1 MGLRLRLLSTW
12 SAYAK
17 ESGPLPDL
25 DLRLVEHQQ
34 KVWQALTRTDG
45 PTVVFDTAMTG
56 DGKTLAAL
64 LPIAKVERLGKGV
77 FAYPTNELIRDQT
90 KQVGRWLRTLKR
102 ALEVAHLDATSLA
115 AYAES
120 IEQPK
125 HEALRDYAAHYDLV
139 LTNPDIL
146 HLLQRFHYVPKH
158 HPAARLAQ
166 TWMNRFRY
174 IVFDEFHVFDAPQV
188 ASVLDG
194 IAFIRANQ
202 NEAWPNRFL
211 FLSATPNDLLLDALE
226 HAGISYE
233 VIQGRYTHGLQSS
246 VEHRLILHEV
256 DLELVPSERAS
267 GGIEAWVRE
276 NLEAIRRFFAEH
288 PGSRGLLICNSVV
301 AAKRLAAQLRGAL
314 ARDSITVGENTGLT
328 GPEVRKASLDADLIV
343 ATSAVDVGVD
353 FLINLLVFE
362 SLDAGTFIQR
372 LGRLGRHPGF
382 ETYRA
387 IALVAPW
394 AYEQVATLFAN
405 GAAVDRERFY
415 HAVHEKV
422 YRAPN
427 RFERYL
433 KRWGTILSTV
443 RRVRLSKQRYHY
455 QTLLKRYDLEVSR
468 LIAPPNEQRL
478 RALLHEHKE
487 IVKELER
494 FRGAGRLDVWVHD
507 PRTGAVTQMGLLRV
521 LSATEF
527 ELIERKEAQA
537 ISEDLGQPFYP
548 NALGL
553 YAVIKAYLEERES
566 IVLRYG
572 GYLSSLPLN
581 QAQVRSGFEVEARTP
596 ALQKINRKLRPL
608 PLVTCVADPV
618 RFDLKSLRRRF
629 RLPPLFELYNV
640 EDLSGVV
647 YPMAFGLDALLL
659 DSVLFWHKELQ
670 SWIVG
675 GSE

>member
-1 MGLRLRLLSTW
+1 MRLRLLSTW

-17 ESGPLPDL
+17 EPGPLPDL

-34 KVWQALTRTDG
+34 KVWEALTRPQG
-45 PTVVFDTAMTG
+45 PTVVFDIAMTG

-64 LPIAKVERLGKGV
+64 LPLVQTNELGKGV

-90 KQVGRWLRTLKR
+90 GQVHRWLRTLKR
-102 ALEVAHLDATSLA
+102 TLEVAYLDATSLA

-174 IVFDEFHVFDAPQV
+174 LVFDEFHVFDAPQV

-202 NEAWPNRFL
+202 NEDWPNRFL
-211 FLSATPNDLLLDALE
+211 FLSATPNDLLLNALKQ
-226 HAGISYE
+226 AGISYE
-233 VIQGRYTHGLQSS
+233 VIQGRYAHGLQNSA
-246 VEHRLILHEV
+246 EHRLILHEV
-256 DLELVPSERAS
+256 DLELVEQAS
-267 GGIEAWVRE
+267 GGIEAWVHK
-276 NLEAIRRFFAEH
+276 NLEVIRQFFADH

-301 AAKRLAAQLRGAL
+301 TAKRLAAQLREAL
-314 ARDSITVGENTGLT
+314 ARDSITVGEITGLT
-328 GPEVRKASLDADLIV
+328 GPEVRKTSLDADLIV

-353 FLINLLVFE
+353 FRINLLIFE

-382 ETYRA
+382 ATYKA

-394 AYEQVATLFAN
+394 AYERFKKCFAN
-405 GAAVDRERFY
+405 GAVVNREEFY
-415 HAVHEKV
+415 RAVHKKV
-422 YRAPN
+422 YQVPN

-433 KRWGTILSTV
+433 KRWGTVLSAV
-443 RRVRLSKQRYHY
+443 RKVRLSKQRHHY
-455 QTLLKRYDLEVSR
+455 QTLLERYDREVSR
-468 LIAPPNEQRL
+468 LIAPPDEQRL
-478 RALLHEHKE
+478 RALLQEHKGKE

-507 PRTGAVTQMGLLRV
+507 PHTGAVTQMGLLRV
-521 LSATEF
+521 LSATKF
-527 ELIERKEAQA
+527 ELIEREEAQK
-537 ISEDLGQPFYP
+537 ISEKLEQPFYP
-548 NALGL
+548 NELGL
-553 YAVIKAYLEERES
+553 YAVIQAYLEERES

-581 QAQVRSGFEVEARTP
+581 QAKVRSGFEVEARTP
-596 ALQKINRKLRPL
+596 ALQEINRKLRPL
-608 PLVTCVADPV
+608 PLVTCVADPAC
-618 RFDLKSLRRRF
+618 FDLKSLRRRF
-629 RLPPLFELYNV
+629 RPPPLFELYNV
-640 EDLSGVV
+640 KDLSGVA
-647 YPMAFGLDALLL
+647 YPIAFGLDALLL
-659 DSVLFWHKELQ
+659 DSVLFWRKEYQ
-670 SWIVG
+670 S
-675 GSE
+675 